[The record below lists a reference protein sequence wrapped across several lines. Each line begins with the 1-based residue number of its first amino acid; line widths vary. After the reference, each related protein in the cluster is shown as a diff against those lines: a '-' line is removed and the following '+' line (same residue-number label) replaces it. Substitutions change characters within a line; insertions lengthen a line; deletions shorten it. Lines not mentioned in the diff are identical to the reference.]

1 MFGLQFNLQRYNK
14 LKKKEFKMSINLKN
28 KQEIIKKFGKTE
40 KDSGNIEV
48 QIAMLSQKIAELTEH
63 LKSNKKDFQAK
74 RGLLVMVGR
83 RKGMLT
89 YLKNANLEQYRK
101 LIKELNIR
109 G

>member
-1 MFGLQFNLQRYNK
+1 MT
-14 LKKKEFKMSINLKN
+14 INLKN
-28 KQEIIKKFGKTE
+28 KQEIIKKFGKNE

-48 QIAMLSQKIAELTEH
+48 QIAMLSKKISELTDH
-63 LKSNKKDFQAK
+63 LKTNAKDFQAK

-89 YLKNANLEQYRK
+89 YLKNADIDKYRA
-101 LIKELNIR
+101 LIKKLKIR

>member
-1 MFGLQFNLQRYNK
+1 
-14 LKKKEFKMSINLKN
+14 MSINLKN

-48 QIAMLSQKIAELTEH
+48 QIAMLSQKISELTEH

-83 RKGMLT
+83 RKGMLS
-89 YLKNANLEQYRK
+89 YLKNADLDKYRK
-101 LIKELNIR
+101 LIKELGIR

>member
-1 MFGLQFNLQRYNK
+1 MT
-14 LKKKEFKMSINLKN
+14 INLKN
-28 KQEIIKKFGKTE
+28 KQEIIKKFGKNE

-48 QIAMLSQKIAELTEH
+48 QIAMLSQKISELTEH

-89 YLKNANLEQYRK
+89 YLKNANLENYRK
-101 LIKELNIR
+101 LVKKLKIR

>member
-1 MFGLQFNLQRYNK
+1 MT
-14 LKKKEFKMSINLKN
+14 INLKN

-48 QIAMLSQKIAELTEH
+48 QIAMLSQKISELTEH
-63 LKSNKKDFQAK
+63 LKTNKKDFQAK

-89 YLKNANLEQYRK
+89 YLKNSNIETYRN
-101 LIKELNIR
+101 LIKELSIR

>member
-1 MFGLQFNLQRYNK
+1 MFLLQFISEYNK
-14 LKKKEFKMSINLKN
+14 IKKETKMSINLKN

>member
-1 MFGLQFNLQRYNK
+1 MT
-14 LKKKEFKMSINLKN
+14 INLKN
-28 KQEIIKKFGKTE
+28 KQEIIKKFGKNE

-48 QIAMLSQKIAELTEH
+48 QIAMLSQKITELTEH
-63 LKSNKKDFQAK
+63 LKTNKKDFQAK

-89 YLKNANLEQYRK
+89 YLKNTNLEKYRN
-101 LIKELNIR
+101 LIKELSIT

>member
-1 MFGLQFNLQRYNK
+1 
-14 LKKKEFKMSINLKN
+14 MSINLKN
-28 KQEIIKKFGKTE
+28 KQEIIKKYGANE
-40 KDSGNIEV
+40 KDSGSAAV
-48 QIAMLSQKIAELTEH
+48 QVAMMSKKISELTEH

-89 YLKNANLEQYRK
+89 YLKNANIETYRN
-101 LIKELNIR
+101 LIKELGIR

>member
-1 MFGLQFNLQRYNK
+1 MT
-14 LKKKEFKMSINLKN
+14 INLKN
-28 KQEIIKKFGKTE
+28 KAELTKKFGKNE
-40 KDSGNIEV
+40 KDTGNIDV
-48 QIAMLSQKIAELTEH
+48 QIAMLTQKIAELTEH

-89 YLKNANLEQYRK
+89 YLKNADLDKYRK

-109 G
+109 EKK